1 MSNLVPIS
9 VEYNITTASGGE
21 ETHRIS
27 AKVAV
32 SELPH
37 IASMLDHYFDRM
49 TEELEAMRKS

>member
-9 VEYNITTASGGE
+9 VEYNITSASGGE

-37 IASMLDHYFDRM
+37 ITSMFNHYFDLM
-49 TEELEAMRKS
+49 SEEIEAMRQS